1 MKKIARFLVG
11 VKKEMKKVRWPNKK
25 EMITYSV
32 ATISLVIFFA
42 LYFGLLDLIIAGIKT
57 LINGY

>member
-25 EMITYSV
+25 EMITYSI
-32 ATISLVIFFA
+32 ATIVFVLIFGIFFTGLVFA
-42 LYFGLLDLIIAGIKT
+42 LTGLKMVIK
-57 LINGY
+57 